1 MIQTKHNKEI
11 ETLQALVDIIESLNR
26 RFPEGNDIFQ
36 RVSRLCEETGELA
49 KAVNHRER
57 MGIKQEKYGADNDQ
71 ALLQEVQDVI
81 GTALDIA
88 LHYGLLEELHAVV
101 EERYR
106 KHEADNFNRLSG
118 AQAQAW
124 YCMVWWGLVIYKKQ
138 G

>member
-1 MIQTKHNKEI
+1 MIQTQQNKEI

-26 RFPEGNDIFQ
+26 RFPAGNDIFQ
-36 RVSRLCEETGELA
+36 RVSRLCEESGELA

-57 MGIKQEKYGADNDQ
+57 MGIKHEKYGPDSDQ

-88 LHYGLLEELHAVV
+88 LHYGLLDELHAAV

-106 KHEADNFNRLSG
+106 KHEADNFNQLPP
-118 AQAQAW
+118 A
-124 YCMVWWGLVIYKKQ
+124 
-138 G
+138 